1 MWPVQRGDI
10 PIDNKTGLSKVVNDY
25 KLWRSDLIER
35 IGDYCSYCNIPL
47 SHARQVEHVVAK
59 STGGALTDWNN
70 LLLACGPCNL
80 AKSDKQC
87 PPTTHYLPDYHN
99 THIAFSYIE
108 KTFKRKGKIHSAC
121 IVDSSSNAPDI
132 PKSRNTISL
141 LELDRLT
148 YESKAVDRRWE
159 SRYKV
164 LLSAR
169 TARSLWDELVNDPQR
184 LLFEQDLKN
193 RILAEG
199 FFSIW
204 YIVFEDVPQVRQL
217 IVESVQGTHPNAFPA
232 PNYLPVPLHPPDL

>member
-10 PIDNKTGLSKVVNDY
+10 PIDDKTGLPKVVNDY

-47 SHARQVEHVVAK
+47 SHARQVEHVVAQ
-59 STGGALTDWNN
+59 SLGGGITDWNN

-80 AKSDKQC
+80 AKSDEQC

-99 THIAFSYIE
+99 THLALAYEEVDFLS
-108 KTFKRKGKIHSAC
+108 KGKLRHGCTVVVS
-121 IVDSSSNAPDI
+121 VNAPDQN
-132 PKSRNTISL
+132 KSRNTIKL
-141 LELDRLT
+141 LNLNNLE
-148 YESKAVDRRWE
+148 YEPKAVDRRWE

-169 TARSLWDELVNDPQR
+169 TARFLWDELVNDRQR
-184 LLFEQDLKN
+184 ILFEQDLKN

-217 IVESVQGTHPNAFPA
+217 IVESVKGTHPNAFPA